1 MKPADEMDAIAV
13 LPFENA
19 SGDPH
24 AEYLSDGITDSL
36 INSLAQ
42 LGSLRVLAR
51 STVFRYKGRAGD
63 PQQSGRELKARVV
76 LTGRVLLW
84 GETLVIGAELVDVTN
99 GWQLWGERYKRSLTD
114 IFDVQEEI
122 ARVIVDKLRVKLSPV
137 DERKLGK
144 RYTDDPEAYQLYL
157 KGLYFLNKW
166 SPDGFRMSEEYFRQ
180 AVAKDP
186 NYAPAYAGIADINA
200 APPYMGLVSPSDA
213 IPKAKAAVA
222 EGARAGRL
230 ASTCL
235 VHRRH
240 HENGVRLGHA
250 RGRSGVQ
257 TRDRGGTQR
266 RQGLQRAWAI
276 RWLRKA
282 GWLRA

>member
-1 MKPADEMDAIAV
+1 M
-13 LPFENA
+13 
-19 SGDPH
+19 
-24 AEYLSDGITDSL
+24 
-36 INSLAQ
+36 
-42 LGSLRVLAR
+42 LAR

-137 DERKLGK
+137 DERKLEK

-166 SPDGFRMSEEYFRQ
+166 SPDGFRMSEES
-180 AVAKDP
+180 
-186 NYAPAYAGIADINA
+186 
-200 APPYMGLVSPSDA
+200 SPGRR
-213 IPKAKAAVA
+213 
-222 EGARAGRL
+222 EGPELRAR
-230 ASTCL
+230 
-235 VHRRH
+235 VRRH
-240 HENGVRLGHA
+240 CRYQCGATVH
-250 RGRSGVQ
+250 
-257 TRDRGGTQR
+257 GT
-266 RQGLQRAWAI
+266 GLAQ
-276 RWLRKA
+276 
-282 GWLRA
+282 